1 MRTTYGSA
9 GGAQREE
16 TGQRVV
22 GGVLEV
28 VPVYHPEEARA
39 ARLVVQLGPAP
50 PGARSTNCWPR
61 CPCRCSSRRCR
72 FTLMCRVIV

>member
-39 ARLVVQLGPAP
+39 ARLVVQLDAQLLQVHVPQIAGLALRLAAQAAVVALP
-50 PGARSTNCWPR
+50 
-61 CPCRCSSRRCR
+61 
-72 FTLMCRVIV
+72 